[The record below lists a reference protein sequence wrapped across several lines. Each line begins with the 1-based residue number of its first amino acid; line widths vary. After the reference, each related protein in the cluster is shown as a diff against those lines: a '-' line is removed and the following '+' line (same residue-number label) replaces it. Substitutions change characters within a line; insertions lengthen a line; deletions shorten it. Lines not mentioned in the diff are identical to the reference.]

1 MLNIKKTLSKILT
14 NLVALN
20 TDYIVE
26 EGTSGVW
33 RYRKWKSGKIEAWGY
48 QTYSSIAINL
58 TSAAFG
64 GYRSDVINMAIP
76 SGIFTIA
83 PDYVFLQKKSS
94 QSGSIYFG
102 SASSSTNIQFIF
114 GGSAVSQTITNQAIL
129 AYAVQ
134 VN

>member
-20 TDYIVE
+20 TDYIIE
-26 EGTSGVW
+26 EGTSGNW

-48 QTYSSIAINL
+48 QYYSSISINIAS
-58 TSAAFG
+58 SAYG
-64 GYRSDVINMAIP
+64 GYRSDVISMTIP
-76 SGIFTIA
+76 SGIFTVA
-83 PDYVFLQKKSS
+83 PDYVFLQKKTS

-102 SASSSTNIQFIF
+102 SGTSATNIQFIM
-114 GGSAVSQTITNQAIL
+114 GGVAGSAQTITSQTIL

-134 VN
+134 V